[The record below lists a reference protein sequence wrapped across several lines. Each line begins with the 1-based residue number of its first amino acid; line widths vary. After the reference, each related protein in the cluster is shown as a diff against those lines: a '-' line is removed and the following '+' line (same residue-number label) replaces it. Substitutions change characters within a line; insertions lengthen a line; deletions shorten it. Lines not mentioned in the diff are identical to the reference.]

1 MHNSLLL
8 LITFC
13 TIAVVFTSCDYR
25 AERSEREE
33 TGENANQ
40 AIRQPTNSSYI
51 YKVFLENSGSMDGYV
66 RGVTAFEDDLYKLL
80 VDISY
85 LADTVQVNYINTR
98 IIPYESGI
106 QRFINSL
113 EPDAFRQRGGNRSNS
128 NLYQI
133 FQKVLEE
140 TGGEKVSML
149 ISDYIFSIGGGD
161 TEKKL
166 NNQKISIYNTFRR
179 KLQQEPFA
187 TLIIKLSSEFNGNYY
202 DKNDRPV
209 NLNDVQRPYYV
220 WLMGK
225 QEAIEQFKNK
235 IGFRNLEGFQHT
247 YMLTASSEV
256 QKPFYTVLSNF
267 NKTGNFRTD
276 RDYSG
281 RDYVHGIRNVE
292 AASRG
297 AEEGQFGFSIAVD
310 MSQIPVDS
318 DYLVN
323 TSNYRVNGSYQ
334 LENVQPVAEI
344 KQMNA
349 RDLNMIEGKAT
360 HILTFMAKGKSYA
373 DLTVALKKQT
383 PAWVQ
388 ATQTNDDTNIKNDSI
403 QHDKTFG
410 FSYLVEGV
418 EEAYQNISGQDA
430 YFSIEVSVKK

>member
-1 MHNSLLL
+1 MRNSLLL

-13 TIAVVFTSCDYR
+13 TIAMVFASCDYR
-25 AERSEREE
+25 AGRNEREE
-33 TGENANQ
+33 TGEKTKQ
-40 AIRQPTNSSYI
+40 PTRQPANDYT
-51 YKVFLENSGSMDGYV
+51 YKIFLENSGSMDGYV

-106 QRFINSL
+106 QPFINSL
-113 EPDAFRQRGGNRSNS
+113 EPEAFRQRGGNRSNS
-128 NLYQI
+128 NLHQI

-140 TGGEKVSML
+140 TGGSEVSLL
-149 ISDYIFSIGGGD
+149 ISDYIFSIGSGD

-209 NLNDVQRPYYV
+209 TLDGVQRPYYV

-225 QEAIEQFKNK
+225 EEAIEQFKNK
-235 IGFRNLEGFQHT
+235 IGFRNLQGFQHT

-256 QKPFYTVLSNF
+256 QKPFYTVLNNF
-267 NKTGNFRTD
+267 HKIGNFRAD

-281 RDYVHGIRNVE
+281 GDYVHGIRNVE
-292 AASRG
+292 AANRG

-310 MSQIPVDS
+310 MSGIPVDR
-318 DYLVN
+318 DYLIN
-323 TSNYRVNGSYQ
+323 TDNYRVNESYR
-334 LENVQPVAEI
+334 LENVQPIAETN
-344 KQMNA
+344 QMNA
-349 RDLNMIEGKAT
+349 RDLNIIEGKAT
-360 HILTFMAKGKSYA
+360 HILTFMANGKSYA

-383 PAWVQ
+383 PAWVK
-388 ATQTNDDTNIKNDSI
+388 ATQTNDDTNIKNDST
-403 QHDKTFG
+403 QQDKTFG
-410 FSYLVEGV
+410 FGYLVEGV